1 MFDIEGAGP
10 SESARKVRERSSV
23 LLWLLVITSVLFF
36 PPLGLASLYLMVTV
50 SFLRDSYVWYIC
62 IICAENLIQPR
73 HVLKFDPSQQVW
85 CGRTSDNV

>member
-1 MFDIEGAGP
+1 MSFLYNYYFFHNIKSISFQVFDIEGAGP

-62 IICAENLIQPR
+62 IICAENLIQ
-73 HVLKFDPSQQVW
+73 F
-85 CGRTSDNV
+85 